1 MVQLITEDD
10 LDGLELR
17 ASASPNHHVDRAEL
31 LERWASDTEAFEL
44 HADVRRSHLFHVAA
58 EHLELAGE
66 LDRALQSVRRAA
78 EASDARPG
86 ETTSTLVS
94 ILLARGERE
103 EALAAADAL
112 RGAQVDDWW
121 AQLAV
126 AEVFELADELA
137 LAERWFVIALRTVE
151 RDPEHDADDRLTAL
165 AGRYRVRRDADKGE
179 DVLDIETRELA
190 GILGVELA

>member
-17 ASASPNHHVDRAEL
+17 VSAGANHHVERAEL
-31 LERWASDTEAFEL
+31 LERWASDTGEFEL
-44 HADVRRSHLFHVAA
+44 HADLRRSHLFHVAA
-58 EHLELAGE
+58 EHLEMAGE
-66 LDRALQSVRRAA
+66 LDRALQLVQRAA

-86 ETTSTLVS
+86 ETTSTRVS
-94 ILLARGERE
+94 ILLARGERD

-112 RGAQVDDWW
+112 RAAQVDDWW
-121 AQLAV
+121 QQLAV